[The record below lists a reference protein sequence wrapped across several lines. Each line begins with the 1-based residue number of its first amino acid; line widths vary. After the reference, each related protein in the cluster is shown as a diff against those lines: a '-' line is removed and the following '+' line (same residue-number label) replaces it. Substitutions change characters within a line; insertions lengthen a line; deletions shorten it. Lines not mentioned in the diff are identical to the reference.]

1 MHIATFN
8 FLVHFRE
15 KFVLRA
21 PVCWFKKESMM
32 NLRRNWWRKQKLGW
46 LVILLILKFNK
57 GLRYELSSTIMSTF
71 VFSSDPLT
79 IETEMRVV
87 KI

>member
-1 MHIATFN
+1 M
-8 FLVHFRE
+8 
-15 KFVLRA
+15 
-21 PVCWFKKESMM
+21 
-32 NLRRNWWRKQKLGW
+32 LGW
-46 LVILLILKFNK
+46 LVILLILKFSK
-57 GLRYELSSTIMSTF
+57 GLRYELGSTIMSTF